1 MWNLN
6 SPLSFAEAKAHKL
19 SLASAC
25 ALLLVLAGCGGRDGK
40 SLPASVSRFP
50 DHLSNPSLQLSGVY
64 QDGWA
69 GPAAALNLA
78 LPGGRQELAIKGM
91 VPRIDSDDFR
101 TEVDVSL
108 DGRLVARES
117 LGIGDFALEMPAA
130 APAGHHRIS
139 MAFSK
144 PQTLPGADGRSIGAK
159 LAFVGFEPKTVKR
172 RTGSDIVRQGHG
184 IRLGT
189 GWDVL
194 ETFNKETFRWV
205 SNDAQV
211 LVMGLQPGTRRLSIT
226 AQPGP
231 GLGGKP
237 LVLKVTDAS
246 GRQVDVAEF
255 PKRATAELF
264 VPVEAGKETEFRLH
278 VDGGGAAAA
287 KDPRTLNFRVFEI
300 EAQ

>member
-1 MWNLN
+1 MSNLN
-6 SPLSFAEAKAHKL
+6 KL
-19 SLASAC
+19 SLTGAC

-40 SLPASVSRFP
+40 PLPASVSRFP
-50 DHLSNPSLQLSGVY
+50 DDLSNPALQLSGVY
-64 QDGWA
+64 PDGWA
-69 GPAAALNLA
+69 GPAAALTLA
-78 LPGGRQELAIKGM
+78 QPAAKQALSIKGM
-91 VPRIDSDDFR
+91 VPRIDSDEFR

-117 LGIGDFALEMPAA
+117 LGIGEFALDIPADV
-130 APAGHHRIS
+130 PVGRHRIS

-144 PQTLPGADGRSIGAK
+144 PQVLPGADGRSVGAK
-159 LAFVGFEPKTVKR
+159 LALVGFEPKAAKR
-172 RTGSDIVRQGHG
+172 PAGSDIVRQGHG
-184 IRLGT
+184 IRLGS

-194 ETFNKETFRWV
+194 ETFDNETFRWV
-205 SNDAQV
+205 TNDAQF
-211 LVMGLQPGTRRLSIT
+211 LVMGLQAGARRLSIT

-255 PKRATAELF
+255 PKRATAEVF

-278 VDGGGAAAA
+278 VDGGGKAAA